1 MKPKVIH
8 ISHEESY
15 YCDYILEDSWGAKY
29 LEDSFA
35 RNLPLCVDCLN
46 AYELKNGIKMKD
58 RLVDF
63 WNNKE
68 VREEVKKEVDEN
80 LNSMINHT
88 ETKVKVVKT
97 LREYLET

>member
-15 YCDYILEDSWGAKY
+15 YCGYILEDSWGAKY

-35 RNLPLCVDCLN
+35 RNLPICVDCLN
-46 AYELKNGIKMKD
+46 SYELKNGVKMKD
-58 RLVDF
+58 RIVEF
-63 WNNKE
+63 WNTKE
-68 VREEVKKEVDEN
+68 VNEEIFEVEKPNIKD
-80 LNSMINHT
+80 T

-97 LREYLET
+97 LRKYLET

>member
-8 ISHEESY
+8 ISHKENY
-15 YCDYILEDSWGAKY
+15 YCDYVLEDSWGAKY

-35 RNLPLCVDCLN
+35 RNLPVCRDCLN
-46 AYELKNGIKMKD
+46 AYELKNGIEMKD

-63 WNNKE
+63 WNTKKVNE
-68 VREEVKKEVDEN
+68 EIFEVKKPKIKD
-80 LNSMINHT
+80 T

-97 LREYLET
+97 LRMYLET

>member
-1 MKPKVIH
+1 MKPKFIH

-15 YCDYILEDSWGAKY
+15 YCGYVLEDSWSAKY

-35 RNLPLCVDCLN
+35 RNLPICVDCLN
-46 AYELKNGIKMKD
+46 AYGLKNGNKVKE

-63 WNNKE
+63 WNTKTINKE
-68 VREEVKKEVDEN
+68 IFEVEKPKIKD
-80 LNSMINHT
+80 T

-97 LREYLET
+97 LRKYLEP